1 MAGCSSILSGNITL
15 DCENPIVGGYNG
27 EAIIV
32 DYAYNPVITYDAA
45 NPRKIKSIT
54 CPQGGVHVVEN
65 AFVTPFN
72 GSTTA
77 GNTDNGLNEF
87 LKTVSF
93 QIPERGADVSRDKV
107 EPFFNSTF
115 GYLMVLP
122 KKDRVGD
129 GSFEVVGAKSPLYGD
144 ISTLTRDEN
153 ANGGMWGLSLTCRE
167 QYAEVALT
175 GDGSTYESAKAAYDN
190 LKTQVQVGAVTLKMS
205 AKKKNKVFVNVVEG
219 FDSLYIVEDDG
230 DGTIRRRTVTL
241 SDADKTEDP
250 DGEVGWYV
258 AIEGQ
263 TVTLCGAIL
272 FINISDDLHV
282 EAYDGIDVSKN
293 TALTYL
299 YCNSNQLTTLD
310 VSKNTALDSLDCYG
324 NQLTTLD
331 VSKNTALT
339 YLDCDSNQLTTLD
352 VSKNTALTYLY
363 CNSNQ
368 LTTLD
373 VSKNTAL
380 GYLNCSSN
388 TTITML
394 AVAKTYKQATV
405 STNLASLITDATS
418 TSGTLNIYGGDNTT
432 VHEAATA
439 KGWTVN
445 LK

>member
-272 FINISDDLHV
+272 YINISSDIYV

-293 TALTYL
+293 TALGYL
-299 YCNSNQLTTLD
+299 NCYGNQLTTLD
-310 VSKNTALDSLDCYG
+310 VSKNTALDSLDCNSNQLTTLDVSKNTALTTLYCSSNQLTTLDVSKNTALDSLNCSS

-339 YLDCDSNQLTTLD
+339 YLDC
-352 VSKNTALTYLY
+352 
-363 CNSNQ
+363 
-368 LTTLD
+368 
-373 VSKNTAL
+373 
-380 GYLNCSSN
+380 GSN
-388 TTITML
+388 TTVTML